1 MDYRELCFVLS
12 VFVVVAL
19 VLPATSDY
27 AHEAVA
33 SFGWTPRFD
42 KSHKL
47 ITVTVGMEFVLFSD
61 EATIIPACAWTGKG
75 RRDLPY
81 VRPKSRAITG

>member
-12 VFVVVAL
+12 VSVVVAL
-19 VLPATSDY
+19 VLPAPTDY

-33 SFGWTPRFD
+33 SFGWTPNFD
-42 KSHKL
+42 QSHKR

-75 RRDLPY
+75 RRDLPC